1 MHHPTTSKKS
11 HLWVAANANEDPTAA
26 TTVPVV
32 SSELLRS
39 PFILVLLTVSAL
51 TCTSLAQNEAVVDEL
66 IDPVSL
72 ESSGGNLTVVFDDK
86 RASNA
91 NTHFE
96 AQHSSDITR
105 WTGIENA
112 SIESHPLIPDRYI
125 LTAPDPGGER
135 KFYRFIA
142 YSTTATD
149 QDGDGLS
156 DTFEATLGTLA
167 GKVDSDNDGFTDGIE
182 FASGTDPLLASS
194 KPNDGFPPRVEFLES
209 IVEATEG
216 ETYQLQLKLDRSFTG
231 TVAYEVWPTSTA
243 TAPDDYAAL
252 SGTIHV
258 SGTSASIPITWVDD
272 LEIQSQRILHLQ
284 LKTNPGQDY
293 IPGTRDYVGIRLV
306 DNDTWWHGLLTG
318 EPDSPAG
325 RSFIQRNFRLKCLNS
340 GAIQQVNL
348 VAGEG
353 EDGLPSV
360 DGSTSQTEG
369 VIPAGDWPT
378 TIHEKGPSD
387 FHIVSQAISIPPP
400 AGRFSEGG
408 SLFGSQNDLVR
419 TLELNATP
427 GEQPYNEVTSVRV
440 SGQWTET
447 IASPS
452 APYLNRSNTGMFI
465 LVKALPELV
474 QTP

>member
-156 DTFEATLGTLA
+156 DTFELQDTRTDPS
-167 GKVDSDNDGFTDGIE
+167 KSDSDNDGYDDGQE
-182 FASGTDPLLASS
+182 WAQGTL
-194 KPNDGFPPRVEFLES
+194 PNDPNSFPSLDLLPSVSFLES
-209 IVEATEG
+209 SFTAVEG
-216 ETYQLQLKLDRSFTG
+216 EEGTTARVIADRPLTG
-231 TVAYEVWPTSTA
+231 TIFYQVHHTSTA
-243 TAPDDYAAL
+243 VEGDDYVTF
-252 SGTIHV
+252 SGMATVIGEKV
-258 SGTSASIPITWVDD
+258 DIPI
-272 LEIQSQRILHLQ
+272 Q
-284 LKTNPGQDY
+284 L
-293 IPGTRDYVGIRLV
+293 I
-306 DNDTWWHGLLTG
+306 DNDTIDAQNRAIVLDLIPTQDYSTG
-318 EPDSPAG
+318 G
-325 RSFIQRNFRLKCLNS
+325 RSRHVITIIDDDAYWSGVLRAGQLERDFRVQLVRS
-340 GAIQQVNL
+340 GATTEVVF
-348 VAGEG
+348 VAGSG
-353 EDGLPSV
+353 KDGLEDPTDV
-360 DGSTSQTEG
+360 DPNSMADNTSQTEG
-369 VIPAGDWPT
+369 LFPFGNHQATVIADTSSLFHVEVSLPMQARTKFFQGQQQALTLTLIAEVNPLETESDVISFT
-378 TIHEKGPSD
+378 TI
-387 FHIVSQAISIPPP
+387 
-400 AGRFSEGG
+400 AGTYVQSCESNFGG
-408 SLFGSQNDLVR
+408 
-419 TLELNATP
+419 
-427 GEQPYNEVTSVRV
+427 NEPTRS
-440 SGQWTET
+440 SGAFVM
-447 IASPS
+447 IRNP
-452 APYLNRSNTGMFI
+452 M
-465 LVKALPELV
+465 
-474 QTP
+474 